1 MMFTIIIAGVAVV
14 TGLLT
19 AWSLVRMLK
28 HSIRQ
33 HKAGIAIHARLRPTS
48 AFSPLKEPLLAMSAE
63 AARLPES
70 SEMMSSYWKSG
81 LYGLVFLASGGIFA
95 FSALILYGI
104 WLTA

>member
-28 HSIRQ
+28 HSFRQ
-33 HKAGIAIHARLRPTS
+33 HKAVIAIHARLRPTS
-48 AFSPLKEPLLAMSAE
+48 AFSPLKEPLLALSAE

-81 LYGLVFLASGGIFA
+81 LYGLVFLASGGMFA
-95 FSALILYGI
+95 VSAVMIYAL